1 MKKNENKTENTEVLF
16 EKETD
21 DKKSGKA
28 AGTEASSA
36 ENEAAEEDAA
46 PADKDETADEGA
58 AAEKDDPAKD
68 TSGHDDSEEKK
79 DGDELDLPPV
89 KKIERIALTP
99 EEAASNKR
107 ILILEIAVAAAAL
120 IIIVVAI
127 ILKSGKNEADGELP
141 DNGISVSASENN
153 AANNASVSE
162 DIVEIDNSALF
173 VGIPPIPEQAADELP
188 DYDKLL
194 EEKHVLKLTSENGG
208 TVYVHDYTNS
218 AYFLEQC
225 RLPEDEVDNEIR
237 KNYLSS
243 YITENDTKNT
253 VAQLYDSVKID
264 YLGKKDGVAFDG
276 GTDQDVELII
286 GVSPFIDGFT
296 EGVIG
301 MKEGETKDVHVV
313 FPKDYGQP
321 DLAGQPAVFTITL
334 KEILHGNTIPELTD
348 ELANEIT
355 GGEHTTAESMR
366 AYVRDM
372 LQSEKIWNF
381 IDTDFYVEKISEEE
395 VMDSYNLIMKQY
407 DESSQM
413 YQVSVEEMLLGA
425 YGVTLDEF
433 KTEIMGSAATT
444 IRRNTLYRTIAKK
457 ENITVD
463 DADIEQLVKDMAY
476 TGTTAEFI
484 EQYGEDN
491 VRNHI
496 LQNKLME
503 HLIGLLENAES
514 VSGNEAGSVSSDE
527 AVSENEASGN

>member
-1 MKKNENKTENTEVLF
+1 MKKNENETEDKELLS
-16 EKETD
+16 EKETAD
-21 DKKSGKA
+21 NKAEDA
-28 AGTEASSA
+28 AGTEEPSA
-36 ENEAAEEDAA
+36 ETEGAGEEDAA
-46 PADKDETADEGA
+46 EDEAGTAEGDA
-58 AAEKDDPAKD
+58 AAEKDAP
-68 TSGHDDSEEKK
+68 SEDDS
-79 DGDELDLPPV
+79 GDEGGKEDDDEDEMDLPPV
-89 KKIERIALTP
+89 KKIERKALTP

-107 ILILEIAVAAAAL
+107 ILLVEIAVAAVAL

-127 ILKSGKNEADGELP
+127 ILKSGKNDGTENPADDGS
-141 DNGISVSASENN
+141 SVSVSENN
-153 AANNASVSE
+153 GMGSASVSE

-173 VGIPPIPEQAADELP
+173 VGIPPIPEQPADELP
-188 DYDKLL
+188 DYEKLL
-194 EEKHVLKLTSENGG
+194 GEKHVLKLTAENGG
-208 TVYVHDYTNS
+208 IVYVHDYTNS
-218 AYFLEQC
+218 AYFREQC

-243 YITENDTKNT
+243 YIEENDTKNT

-264 YLGKKDGVAFDG
+264 YLGKKDGVAFEG

-313 FPKDYGQP
+313 FPKDYGQA

-381 IDTDFYVEKISEEE
+381 IDSDFYVEKISEEE
-395 VMDSYNLIMKQY
+395 VMDSYNMIMKQY

-433 KTEIMGSAATT
+433 KSEIMGSAATT
-444 IRRNTLYRTIAKK
+444 IRRNTLYRAIAKK
-457 ENITVD
+457 ENITVN
-463 DADIEQLVKDMAY
+463 DADIETLAKDMAY

-491 VRNHI
+491 IRNHI

-503 HLIGLLENAES
+503 YLLTLLENADDTD
-514 VSGNEAGSVSSDE
+514 AGDAESVSSDE
-527 AVSENEASGN
+527 AVSANEAAGD